1 MKKVLILSAPLSS
14 QGSPDHSLTTVT
26 LGFGTGQWTI
36 RFWCSSSRAS
46 PLRAA
51 PDKPWPGRPDTGS
64 VPPPGSHGN
73 RGAQPRRHPSL
84 GPNHSSRGSSP
95 GVMATREFARTSASY
110 SVPIFLPRLSDTPP
124 PPIACGPCEG
134 KAAVWLLASNV
145 APIPGPRMGRLGRGA
160 RQAQDGADAGGARR
174 RHAKGAWP
182 AEGGGR
188 QSGQDGARRVICTD
202 FSGGGSGTRAGGSAP
217 PAALPPLPAPGA
229 PACPSSLGL
238 GGWGEA
244 GLVPG
249 TACRTLRRRAR
260 TGNWKSSCWGTA
272 PPGRSVRG
280 GLAVLACRPLAR
292 PWTPQPP
299 PRRPGASGPGP
310 PGRGLGPGAKQ
321 ALGNGWRELPTLPW
335 NDTYLK
341 RPLVSSPMQ
350 RELLLVLP
358 ASAGLA
364 SREAV
369 QPPSGDGQGSGQSGA
384 SRSLVQ
390 ATLRSSSPF
399 PCPMPPLTSL
409 GAPTSV
415 ALEYDPPESL
425 TGQVVGGHIAHLVVL
440 PL

>member
-51 PDKPWPGRPDTGS
+51 PDKPWPGGPDTGS

-95 GVMATREFARTSASY
+95 RVMATREFARTSASY

-182 AEGGGR
+182 AEVGAAERARWRPASDLHGFLRWWLRHPGRGFCSPCRPPSAPRPRSPRLPFLPRPRGVGGGR
-188 QSGQDGARRVICTD
+188 PGSRDSMSDSEEESQDRQLKIVVLGDGTSGKVSPGRARRP
-202 FSGGGSGTRAGGSAP
+202 R
-217 PAALPPLPAPGA
+217 LQAPGA
-229 PACPSSLGL
+229 ALDPAASS
-238 GGWGEA
+238 
-244 GLVPG
+244 
-249 TACRTLRRRAR
+249 
-260 TGNWKSSCWGTA
+260 
-272 PPGRSVRG
+272 
-280 GLAVLACRPLAR
+280 
-292 PWTPQPP
+292 PP
-299 PRRPGASGPGP
+299 PW
-310 PGRGLGPGAKQ
+310 GLGPG
-321 ALGNGWRELPTLPW
+321 
-335 NDTYLK
+335 
-341 RPLVSSPMQ
+341 
-350 RELLLVLP
+350 P
-358 ASAGLA
+358 ARSWPGAG
-364 SREAV
+364 REA
-369 QPPSGDGQGSGQSGA
+369 GA
-384 SRSLVQ
+384 W
-390 ATLRSSSPF
+390 
-399 PCPMPPLTSL
+399 
-409 GAPTSV
+409 
-415 ALEYDPPESL
+415 
-425 TGQVVGGHIAHLVVL
+425 
-440 PL
+440 